1 MKNPLSRE
9 RRHNRVV
16 VDREFQFRFALQVC
30 LVAGTLFLLFGG
42 VLLLFIKMNYD
53 MLREGAL
60 IQMPEM
66 VEGLR
71 REFRFVSLG
80 TVTALIIMTACL
92 FGLGLVLSERVAGP
106 LFNLKRRL
114 RDFADGKSPVRLRL
128 RSNDEFRN
136 LEDVFNSA
144 MEIHDRRQADL
155 KSELSSALDEI
166 RRLEPESACHR
177 IEKVLEVLK

>member
-1 MKNPLSRE
+1 MSPSSRSE
-9 RRHNRVV
+9 RRGRVV
-16 VDREFQFRFALQVC
+16 VERDFQFRFALQVC
-30 LVAGTLFLLFGG
+30 LVAGTLFMLFGG

-66 VEGLR
+66 VDGLR

-80 TVTALIIMTACL
+80 TVTALIFMTACL
-92 FGLGLVLSERVAGP
+92 FGLGLVLSQRVAGP

-114 RDFADGKSPVRLRL
+114 REFSDGKPTVRLRL

-136 LEDVFNSA
+136 LEEIFNSA
-144 MEIHDRRQADL
+144 MESHERRRDDL
-155 KSELSSALDEI
+155 RGELTRALEEI
-166 RRLEPESACHR
+166 RRLEPEPACR
-177 IEKVLEVLK
+177 RLEQLLETMK